1 LEVVTDL
8 RKGRPREIEGDGI
21 ETVRAREREKGT
33 RRSRAEANR
42 LARWPPP
49 LSQVIDADAD
59 PSPPLLLP
67 SIDLLFL
74 ISCLL

>member
-21 ETVRAREREKGT
+21 EKVRAREREKGT
-33 RRSRAEANR
+33 KRSRAEANR
-42 LARWPPP
+42 LARWP

-59 PSPPLLLP
+59 PSPPPLLLP